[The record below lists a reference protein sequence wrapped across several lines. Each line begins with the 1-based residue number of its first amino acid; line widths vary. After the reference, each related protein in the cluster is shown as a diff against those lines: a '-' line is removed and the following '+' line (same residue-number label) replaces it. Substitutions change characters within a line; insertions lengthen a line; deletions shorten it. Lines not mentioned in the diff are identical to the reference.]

1 MIRSKEVDPGSLF
14 GLAARLLNQHQS
26 YLLKDES
33 LSCQLS
39 VILILSQVHVARWNL
54 LQGTEGAGKKQL
66 NIYQQSWSSGKV
78 PDDWTLANVTPIFK
92 KGRKED
98 LGNDR
103 PVSLTSV
110 PEKVMEQI
118 ILGETTQHMRGIQGI
133 GPSQHGFIKGRSCLT
148 DLISLYDW
156 VTRLVDKRKAV
167 DVVYLVFSKA
177 FDTVSHSTL
186 LEKLAACGLDRYTLL

>member
-1 MIRSKEVDPGSLF
+1 MF

-26 YLLKDES
+26 YLLKDEG

-54 LQGTEGAGKKQL
+54 LQGTQGAGKKQL

-78 PDDWTLANVTPIFK
+78 PDDWTLVNVTPIFK

-110 PEKVMEQI
+110 SEKVMEQI
-118 ILGETTQHMRGIQGI
+118 TLAKKANSILICISNTIANSTSEE
-133 GPSQHGFIKGRSCLT
+133 
-148 DLISLYDW
+148 ISLLYPS
-156 VTRLVDKRKAV
+156 LVRP
-167 DVVYLVFSKA
+167 
-177 FDTVSHSTL
+177 H
-186 LEKLAACGLDRYTLL
+186 LELCSVLSPSL